1 MERISTSGVMEEKI
15 DLPSTTRTESNVKSR
30 ERYFDYNLLIIVIF
44 LMSFGLVILY
54 SASAYGSQLMY
65 GDNMHI
71 FARQARISLVS
82 FGVMLFL
89 ALITYH
95 FYAKIAWLIYFSA
108 LILMALVQSPLG
120 VEVNGA
126 RRWLTVAG
134 DITIQ
139 PSEFSKLALIIFLSY
154 LICSYGKKAYSFQGT
169 TRIAFA
175 GLVMTLAVLFLTENF
190 STSIVI
196 VAITV
201 GLYFVI
207 HPRYKLFVF
216 LVVLIGIG
224 MWALLR
230 FLSESAAMSDDFRVN
245 RILTWLNPE
254 GQGEAG
260 AFQVTQGL
268 YAIGSGGFWG
278 RGLGNGTQKLGSIP
292 EVHNDMILAVIAEE
306 LGIFGVFIL
315 LLMFGMLLYRLMF
328 IANNAPDL
336 FGSLLATGIFIHIA
350 VQVIINVAV
359 VTNLLP
365 TTGITLPFISFGG
378 TSILF
383 LMAEMGVALGISRR
397 IVLTE

>member
-1 MERISTSGVMEEKI
+1 MERTSTSRVME
-15 DLPSTTRTESNVKSR
+15 DRVNPTNATRTKVNLKSR

-44 LMSFGLVILY
+44 LVSFGLVILY
-54 SASAYGSQLMY
+54 SASAYSSQLMH
-65 GDNMHI
+65 GDNMYI
-71 FARQARISLVS
+71 FSRQARISLVS
-82 FGVMLFL
+82 FGIMLLL
-89 ALITYH
+89 ALVSYH
-95 FYAKIAWLIYFSA
+95 FYARLAWLIYFFA
-108 LILMALVQSPLG
+108 LFLMALVQSPLG

-126 RRWLTVAG
+126 RRWLAVAG

-154 LICSYGKKAYSFQGT
+154 LICSYGKKAHT
-169 TRIAFA
+169 FA
-175 GLVMTLAVLFLTENF
+175 GTVRIFFAGAVMAAAVLFLTENF
-190 STSIVI
+190 STSVII

-207 HPRYKLFVF
+207 HPRYKLFAF
-216 LVVLIGIG
+216 SAVLGGIII
-224 MWALLR
+224 WAALR
-230 FLSESAAMSDDFRVN
+230 FLSTVGPMSDDFRMR
-245 RILTWLNPE
+245 RILTWLDPE
-254 GQGEAG
+254 GQREAG

-278 RGLGNGTQKLGSIP
+278 RGLGSGTQKLGAIP

-306 LGIFGVFIL
+306 LGIFGVLIL

-328 IANNAPDL
+328 IAQNAPDL
-336 FGSLLATGIFIHIA
+336 FGSLLATGIFLHIA